1 MVNNMQQLLIETQAF
16 KCSPVQLLEGI
27 KSSAGN
33 PIVEGILSTVELKNG
48 NGRYYPRQL
57 WEEEMQ
63 KYDEFVKEN
72 RALGE
77 LDHSDSQV
85 VNLKNVS
92 HIIREYWWDGDHIM
106 GKIEILPT
114 PAGNIVKSLIE
125 NNVVIGISSRGV
137 GELEQKGGV
146 MEVSSYSLIGWD
158 FVSNPSN
165 PGSFMHMVNESKN
178 INMKDY
184 TQVNNI
190 IREILCSK
198 GSCPIF

>member
-1 MVNNMQQLLIETQAF
+1 MKELLIETQSF

-27 KSSAGN
+27 KSPAGN

-57 WEEEMQ
+57 WEDEMA
-63 KYDEFVKEN
+63 KYDQFVKEN

-77 LDHSDSQV
+77 LDHSNEQV

-92 HIIREYWWDGDHIM
+92 HIIREYWWNGDHIM

-125 NNVVIGISSRGV
+125 NNVTIGISSRGV
-137 GELEQKGGV
+137 GELEQRGGV
-146 MEVSSYSLIGWD
+146 MEVSSYSLICWD

-165 PGSFMHMVNESKN
+165 PGSFMKQINESQAIGLPNYKN
-178 INMKDY
+178 I
-184 TQVNNI
+184 NNI